1 MQPMKPM
8 GKGKGKPVGKA
19 GSKGK
24 GAATC
29 KNCGKPMTKGMLQL
43 LRDMWGSLGQAGRIA
58 MMVLGVALVLTLV
71 WWGYGEILLG
81 LL

>member
-1 MQPMKPM
+1 MEELL
-8 GKGKGKPVGKA
+8 VI
-19 GSKGK
+19 
-24 GAATC
+24 
-29 KNCGKPMTKGMLQL
+29 QL

-58 MMVLGVALVLTLV
+58 MMIVGVVFLLALI